1 MKIISLYKKDITS
14 MRGIFDEFPVV
25 SENQITLRKA
35 EKQDAEDLVDL
46 YDFPMKTETVRRM
59 IRDYEV
65 CYEER
70 KEVLLVFAWKER
82 VQGVLELY
90 HFEGDA
96 CELGYRT
103 CLHGRGHGITKK
115 AVGIL
120 LKALKYT
127 ELHKLYARC
136 EQNHHAS
143 RCILEDNGF
152 RLMKTEDQKNV
163 YVKEIF

>member
-1 MKIISLYKKDITS
+1 

-25 SENQITLRKA
+25 SENGITLRKA
-35 EKQDAEDLVDL
+35 EMQDAEDLVDL

-59 IRDYEV
+59 IRDYEA

-70 KEVLLVFAWKER
+70 KEVLLIFACEEK
-82 VQGVLELY
+82 VQGLLELY
-90 HFEGDA
+90 HFEEDA

-103 CLHGRGHGITKK
+103 CLHGRGRGLTKK

-136 EQNHHAS
+136 ERNHHAS

-152 RLMKTEDQKNV
+152 RIFRTEDREYR